1 MESVINSVYLV
12 LNEQQFSLV
21 TFSILATKEINY
33 KIFLQDELLHYFVVQ
48 YFIMQSPVA
57 ETCEACLS
65 WYCKDLYQVLLV
77 PLPTLESR
85 I

>member
-33 KIFLQDELLHYFVVQ
+33 KIFLQDELLYYFVVQ

-57 ETCEACLS
+57 E
-65 WYCKDLYQVLLV
+65 K
-77 PLPTLESR
+77 
-85 I
+85 

>member
-57 ETCEACLS
+57 E
-65 WYCKDLYQVLLV
+65 K
-77 PLPTLESR
+77 
-85 I
+85 